1 MRRPTLVGH
10 PSVRSCLGRNGAAVA
25 LSLLVTMPLGCAE
38 TRLYS
43 GHPPGDIAA
52 DHDARFHDAYLFGT
66 TDGEEPYELSRICPQ
81 GWSEIRIA
89 PDFFTAVLSVTT
101 LFLYTP
107 NRLTI
112 VCAGEPVLPA
122 PAPPP
127 SGVSTVALPGG
138 APSR

>member
-1 MRRPTLVGH
+1 MRPVTLIA
-10 PSVRSCLGRNGAAVA
+10 LAAA
-25 LSLLVTMPLGCAE
+25 ALGCAE

-43 GHPPGDIAA
+43 GRPPGDVAA
-52 DHDARFHDAYLFGT
+52 GFDARFHDAYLFGT
-66 TDGEEPYELSRICPQ
+66 TAGEGPYELSRICPS
-81 GWSEIRIA
+81 GWAEIHIA
-89 PDFFTAVLSVTT
+89 PDFFTTVLTVTT

-127 SGVSTVALPGG
+127 SGTVA
-138 APSR
+138 R

>member
-1 MRRPTLVGH
+1 MRL
-10 PSVRSCLGRNGAAVA
+10 LALILLAATA
-25 LSLLVTMPLGCAE
+25 LGCAE

-52 DHDARFHDAYLFGT
+52 GYDARFHDAYLLGT
-66 TDGEEPYELSRICPQ
+66 ADGEETYDLLYICPR
-81 GWSEIRIA
+81 GWSEVRIA
-89 PDFFTAVLSVTT
+89 PDFFTAVLSVAT

-122 PAPPP
+122 PAPPA
-127 SGVSTVALPGG
+127 SSWSAVALPRD

>member
-1 MRRPTLVGH
+1 MRRRTLV
-10 PSVRSCLGRNGAAVA
+10 VLVA
-25 LSLLVTMPLGCAE
+25 TAFGCAE

-43 GHPPGDIAA
+43 GRPPGDIAA
-52 DHDARFHDAYLFGT
+52 SHDARFHDAYLFGT
-66 TDGEEPYELSRICPQ
+66 ADGEGPYELSRICPN

-89 PDFFTAVLSVTT
+89 PDFFTAVLSIAT

-122 PAPPP
+122 PAPPA
-127 SGVSTVALPGG
+127 SGASTVALPSG
-138 APSR
+138 ALSR